1 MIDVDSV
8 DFPLPPPILIS
19 PEGSFA
25 WDVFHRRHP
34 KLVENVA
41 GALPYS
47 AVQVAQLH
55 ELLDESMNGVIT
67 PLPSDA
73 PDAERWRQWDR
84 GHYGKPWSHAPFL
97 WAESLF
103 FRRILQATGY
113 YSATASRSPT
123 PNTSAWAT
131 VDPYTPMKDAE
142 LADPE
147 LEAAFSWYATL
158 PDLEPERRFTALVEA
173 CVLGNRADLVFQ
185 VTELVE
191 NYAVL
196 SPPLADD
203 TAALLDRLSTGGP
216 GRVAV
221 VCDNAGRE
229 LLADLLLAQD
239 LLKGGLAERVDFHVK
254 PEPYYISD
262 ATTADVG
269 KALNRLRAMP
279 GRLGAAGHRLYEH
292 AAEGRLGIR
301 THPFWCSPLS
311 FHEMPDD
318 LRAELDPARV
328 VVFKG
333 DLNYRRLV
341 GDCLWEPTTPFA
353 DTVAYLRGLPVAAL
367 RTLKSDVVVGVPGE
381 RVEQLDAEEPDWRIN
396 GRQTVVQFSD

>member
-8 DFPLPPPILIS
+8 DFPLPPPILIG

-34 KLVENVA
+34 RLIENVI

-47 AVQVAQLH
+47 AAQASALRD
-55 ELLDESMNGVIT
+55 LLDESMHGAIT
-67 PLPSDA
+67 PLPPDA
-73 PDAERWRQWDR
+73 PDADRWRAWDR
-84 GHYGKPWSHAPFL
+84 GHYGKPWADAPFL

-113 YSATASRSPT
+113 YGGTAPDA
-123 PNTSAWAT
+123 SAWAG
-131 VDPYTPMKDAE
+131 VDPYAPMKDTE
-142 LADPE
+142 LADPG
-147 LEAAFSWYATL
+147 LDAAFAWYAAL
-158 PDLEPERRFTALVEA
+158 PDLEPDRRFTALVEA
-173 CVLGNRADLVFQ
+173 SVLGNRADLVFQ

-191 NYAVL
+191 NYTML
-196 SPPLADD
+196 SAPLADD
-203 TAALLDRLSTGGP
+203 TAALLDRLGTGDPGP
-216 GRVAV
+216 VAI

-229 LLADLLLAQD
+229 LLADLLLAED
-239 LLKGGLAERVDFHVK
+239 LLASGLATSIAFHVK
-254 PEPYYISD
+254 PDPYYISD
-262 ATTADVG
+262 ATAADIG
-269 KALNRLRAMP
+269 KTLHRLRAMP

-292 AAEGRLGIR
+292 AARNRLGIR

-318 LRAELDPARV
+318 LRFDLDPACL

-341 GDCLWEPTTPFA
+341 GDCLWDPTTPFVDA
-353 DTVAYLRGLPVAAL
+353 VAYLRGLPVAAL

-381 RVEQLDAEEPDWRIN
+381 RVAQLDAEEPDWRIN
-396 GRQTVVQFSD
+396 GRQSVVQYSG

>member
-1 MIDVDSV
+1 VDSV

-34 KLVENVA
+34 KLIENVI
-41 GALPYS
+41 GALPYTGDQ
-47 AVQVAQLH
+47 AAALRD
-55 ELLDESMNGVIT
+55 LRDESMHGVIT
-67 PLPSDA
+67 PLLPSA
-73 PDAERWRQWDR
+73 PDAARWREWDR
-84 GHYGKPWSHAPFL
+84 GRYGKPWSDAPFL
-97 WAESLF
+97 WSESFF
-103 FRRILQATGY
+103 FRRILQATGFY
-113 YSATASRSPT
+113 GSAEPATA
-123 PNTSAWAT
+123 AWAT
-131 VDPYTPMKDAE
+131 VDPYAPMKDVE
-142 LADPE
+142 LADPG
-147 LEAAFSWYATL
+147 LEAAFGWYAAL
-158 PDLEPERRFTALVEA
+158 PDLEPERRFAALVEA

-203 TAALLDRLSTGGP
+203 TAALLGRLSTDGSA
-216 GRVAV
+216 RVAV

-239 LLKGGLAERVDFHVK
+239 LLASGLAEGIDFHVK

-279 GRLGAAGHRLYEH
+279 GGLGAAGHRLYEY

-318 LRAELDPARV
+318 LRAEFDAARV

-341 GDCLWEPTTPFA
+341 GDCLWEPTTPFSDA
-353 DTVAYLRGLPVAAL
+353 VAYLRGLPVAAL

-381 RVEQLDAEEPDWRIN
+381 RVERLDAEEPDWRIN
-396 GRQTVVQFSD
+396 GRQTVVQFSG